1 MKKLRILVV
10 NDFASN
16 ASLLEKHLNQ
26 KIDAIYFSDDPVI
39 TKTKNSLFFKNDNLN
54 SCVKE
59 VKKLSKEYDVFVTFG
74 WFSAAICYLAN
85 VKYVMYIVDSFIDP
99 KYRIWKKYPFLKK
112 KFFDLLLK
120 DSFKN
125 ADMVITGSPNDAN
138 IVRKYRKDVKP
149 IFQMVDYDTFTENVP
164 NKERNEK
171 SFMFF
176 SPQRFDPNKGHEILF
191 KAIEL
196 TKSDFIVLQTD
207 WGEGDYYEKMIKN
220 KPTKVKI
227 IPKIDRSEMPTH
239 YNSSDALLGQVS
251 SSVCGGI
258 EREAIVCGLPVF
270 CYVSYEYT
278 ENDPFCKS
286 KEPTVIAEYLDK
298 IVEDK
303 NFRLE
308 LKKKQLEWTKK
319 TFDSKRIASEWNEVL
334 HNVIE
339 NKNQK
344 KINPFYNLVLKLY
357 FRRE

>member
-1 MKKLRILVV
+1 
-10 NDFASN
+10 
-16 ASLLEKHLNQ
+16 
-26 KIDAIYFSDDPVI
+26 
-39 TKTKNSLFFKNDNLN
+39 
-54 SCVKE
+54 
-59 VKKLSKEYDVFVTFG
+59 
-74 WFSAAICYLAN
+74 
-85 VKYVMYIVDSFIDP
+85 MYIVDSFIDP
-99 KYRIWKKYPFLKK
+99 EYRVWKKYSFVKK

-125 ADMVITGSPNDAN
+125 ADMVVTGSPNDAN
-138 IVRKYRKDVKP
+138 IVRKYRKDVKS
-149 IFQMVDYDTFTENVP
+149 IFQMVDYDTFTENIP
-164 NKERNEK
+164 KKQKNEK
-171 SFMFF
+171 SFIFF
-176 SPQRFDPNKGHEILF
+176 SPQRFDPTKGHEILF

-196 TKSDFIVLQTD
+196 AKSDFIVHQTD
-207 WGEGDYYEKMIKN
+207 WGEGDYYEKMMKN

-227 IPKIDRSEMPTH
+227 IPKIDRSEMPMH

-251 SSVCGGI
+251 YSVCGGT

-303 NFRLE
+303 GFRTN
-308 LKKKQLEWTKK
+308 LKEKQLEWTKK

-344 KINPFYNLVLKLY
+344 KRNPFYNLVLKLY
-357 FRRE
+357 FRR